1 LEWNKKG
8 FEMNFKGD
16 LRGKNPERNLGKAQM
31 EIELISKGIREGT
44 CYRLVH
50 SKLQTNSNTRPT
62 QKHKHSP
69 KNKSK

>member
-1 LEWNKKG
+1 
-8 FEMNFKGD
+8 MNFEGD
-16 LRGKNPERNLGKAQM
+16 LRWKIPERDLGEAQL
-31 EIELISKGIREGT
+31 EIELISEGLREVT

-69 KNKSK
+69 TNKSK